1 MKNRFL
7 LPFLI
12 LAIGPTLVAEVGRP
26 FLQASAALDRVLIPA
41 LMVTSGK
48 TDGDTEAEVARLA
61 EGWQAYST
69 SQEEV
74 LGQAV
79 GWSVI
84 QNGVNRRLELA
95 GRLVGSDDVRMAHVL
110 LSQVRE
116 DLVRIRSVLD
126 AGYFV
131 DQLVLFQTAMDAVLG
146 DGSRSLAD
154 MDRDAL
160 VEGVTDLLDRWT
172 GLRDDEFDADVF
184 GFLWDDTSAL
194 ENLMEGEGEAIGDL
208 RSAAANADSDD
219 LDYLADVARM
229 GLLEVYLM
237 FGARE

>member
-7 LPFLI
+7 LSLLI
-12 LAIGPTLVAEVGRP
+12 LAVGPTLVAEVGKP

-48 TDGDTEAEVARLA
+48 ADGDAETEVARLA

-69 SQEEV
+69 GQKEV
-74 LGQAV
+74 LSQAV

-84 QNGVNRRLELA
+84 QNGVNRRLDLA
-95 GRLVGSDDVRMAHVL
+95 ERLVGSDDIRMANVI

-131 DQLVLFQTAMDAVLG
+131 DQLVLFQAEMDEVLG
-146 DGSRSLAD
+146 EGTRSLAD

-160 VEGVTDLLDRWT
+160 VKGVTDLLDRWA
-172 GLRDDEFDADVF
+172 GLRDDEFDPEVF

-194 ENLMEGEGEAIGDL
+194 RNLMEEEEEAIDDL
-208 RSAAANADSDD
+208 RAAAVSADSDN
-219 LDYLADVARM
+219 LDHLAEVVRK
-229 GLLEVYLM
+229 GLFEVYLM
-237 FGARE
+237 FGPR